1 MKTMISIIVPVHG
14 ELNDT
19 SYLLALMKDVSDFQG
34 EIELIIAFD
43 ETGTQNSK
51 NNFKIISMVRQS
63 NIIIDRSSFG
73 SPGNARNFGLKK
85 AKGEWIIFC
94 DADDALNIKEFNNMI
109 RTGIELDKDTCVGS
123 YISHNLKNGSLKKY
137 KIDPINWKLNYKTI
151 ANSPG
156 IWRFAFKRSS
166 IADVKFPNLSMGEDQ
181 VFLVEYFSTMRS
193 ILFYE
198 PIVYTY
204 HVGFSG
210 QLTSYKSN
218 QKKISK
224 ALQLSIVQLKRTT
237 NPESLYLLTQMI
249 TNQGLTSL
257 KYGSPRQKLFGAH
270 VIIKLKMQKY
280 ASVFKR
286 KFKKDEE

>member
-1 MKTMISIIVPVHG
+1 MKPMISIIVPVHG
-14 ELNDT
+14 ELNDP
-19 SYLLALMKDVSDFQG
+19 SYLLALMKDVIDFQG

-51 NNFKIISMVRQS
+51 NNFEIISMVRQS

-85 AKGEWIIFC
+85 AKGEWITFC
-94 DADDALNIKEFNNMI
+94 DADDALSIKEFNNMI

-123 YISHNLKNGSLKKY
+123 YISHNLKNGNLKKF
-137 KIDPINWKLNYKTI
+137 KIDPVNWKLNYKTI

-224 ALQLSIVQLKRTT
+224 ALKLSIVQLMRTT

-249 TNQGLTSL
+249 TNQALTSL
-257 KYGSPRQKLFGAH
+257 KYGGPRQKLFGAH

-280 ASVFKR
+280 TSVFKR